1 MTYEVFNAN
10 LNDLLKINKQED
22 DFVDKL
28 YPIFGSGAVELLDS
42 ITAISAATAIVE
54 RSMGDTE
61 KILDYFIFKCCCDYD
76 WFSYKTDTS
85 ITNSKD
91 LYNYI
96 LKENKIK
103 V

>member
-1 MTYEVFNAN
+1 MTYEVFDAN
-10 LNDLLKINKQED
+10 LNSLLEINKRED

-28 YPIFGSGAVELLDS
+28 YPLFGSGAIELLDS

-61 KILDYFIFKCCCDYD
+61 KILDYFIFECSCDYD
-76 WFSYKTDTS
+76 LFSERTNTFV
-85 ITNSKD
+85 TNSKD
-91 LYNYI
+91 LYDYI